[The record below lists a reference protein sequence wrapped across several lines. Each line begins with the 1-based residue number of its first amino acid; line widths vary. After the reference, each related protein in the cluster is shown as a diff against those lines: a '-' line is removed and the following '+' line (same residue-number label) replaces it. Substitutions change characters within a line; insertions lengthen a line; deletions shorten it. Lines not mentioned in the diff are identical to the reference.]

1 MPPSSMEA
9 NMYLQL
15 YLHKKQKE
23 QCKESKQVPVTN
35 IHEKKVKI
43 IKTNE
48 SYLYEPIISLLLM

>member
-1 MPPSSMEA
+1 MEA